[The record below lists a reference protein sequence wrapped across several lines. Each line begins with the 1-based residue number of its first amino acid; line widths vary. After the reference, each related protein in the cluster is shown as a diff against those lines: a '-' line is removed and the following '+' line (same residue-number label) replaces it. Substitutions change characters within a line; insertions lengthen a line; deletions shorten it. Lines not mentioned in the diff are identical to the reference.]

1 MTEINTTPPL
11 VVVLIVASDGKGSMM
26 KVEEKEG
33 EDEVERKDA
42 VDGAYRN
49 MNLSEFEV
57 YNQKDPKYAVRL
69 MWVHYSHIKTIGGAV
84 APPVPTPLY
93 CI

>member
-1 MTEINTTPPL
+1 
-11 VVVLIVASDGKGSMM
+11 MM

-42 VDGAYRN
+42 VGGAYRN

-57 YNQKDPKYAVRL
+57 YNQKDPKYAVQ
-69 MWVHYSHIKTIGGAV
+69 VHYSHIKTIGGAV
-84 APPVPTPLY
+84 ASPVPTPLY